1 MQVID
6 EDYIAGIAA
15 LPDGNRR
22 LLDLF
27 TGALERADTAE
38 AIAKCTVAQIQPLK
52 KRVDQLLDANNRLV
66 FEKRDLR
73 TELQAQIDAAHAELD
88 QHRGMA
94 DFLEVQDSPEE
105 AAQLLAWFGKRTEL
119 DLVYEHEIE
128 PSSIPPMLRE
138 ALIPESGWLVHKR
151 HGGRND
157 QEWTL
162 VAIGQAPIE
171 ALRRAHKAFCDGR

>member
-27 TGALERADTAE
+27 TGVLERADTAE
-38 AIAKCTVAQIQPLK
+38 QIAKCTVAQIQPLK

-73 TELQAQIDAAHAELD
+73 TELQAEIDAAHAELD
-88 QHRGMA
+88 EHRRNGSP
-94 DFLEVQDSPEE
+94 DFLEVAGSPEE
-105 AAQLLAWFGKRTEL
+105 AAQLLAWFDQRHDL
-119 DLVYEHEIE
+119 DLSWDAIDDLDDCQWRVHQSYGGHND
-128 PSSIPPMLRE
+128 RE
-138 ALIPESGWLVHKR
+138 WKR
-151 HGGRND
+151 
-157 QEWTL
+157 
-162 VAIGQAPIE
+162 ICYAPTAIE
-171 ALRRAHKAFCDGR
+171 ALREAHKVFCDG